1 MLINIKGFLS
11 DLSNPVV
18 MGILNVTPDSFF
30 EGSRC
35 QTEAKIGHRAEEI
48 IRQWATIIDVGGYST
63 RPGAK
68 DVTEDEELKRVTF
81 AIEIIRNYFP
91 DMPVSIDTFRA
102 RVAKEAVSNFG
113 ASIVNDISGGELDKE
128 MFQTVAALNTP
139 YILVHSKGMPQNMQ
153 QNTGYTDFIPE
164 IFRYFAE
171 KMDQLKLLGV
181 NDIILDPG
189 FGFAKTLE
197 QDYVLLARMNLFSVF
212 GLPVLAGISRKRMVW
227 QLLGTSP
234 AESLNGTSVLNTLA
248 LQQGA
253 NILRVHDVKEAVEA
267 VKLFGKYNKMNSYA
281 I

>member
-1 MLINIKGFLS
+1 MLINTKGFLF

-35 QTEAKIGHRAEEI
+35 QTEEKIVHRAEEI
-48 IRQWATIIDVGGYST
+48 IRQGGAIIDVGGYST

-81 AIEIIRNYFP
+81 AIEIIRNHFP
-91 DMPVSIDTFRA
+91 ETPVSIDTFRA
-102 RVAKEAVSNFG
+102 GVAKEAVSNFG
-113 ASIVNDISGGELDKE
+113 ASIINDISGGAFDKE

-139 YILVHSKGMPQNMQ
+139 YILTHTKGTPKTMQ

-171 KMDQLKLLGV
+171 KIEILKLLGV
-181 NDIILDPG
+181 NDVILDPG

-197 QDYVLLARMNLFSVF
+197 QNYELLARMNLFSVF
-212 GLPVLAGISRKRMVW
+212 GLPVLAGISRKRMIW
-227 QLLGTSP
+227 QLLGVSP

-253 NILRVHDVKEAVEA
+253 NILRVHDVKEAVET
-267 VKLFGKYNKMNSYA
+267 VKLFGEYNKKINYA
-281 I
+281 L

>member
-1 MLINIKGFLS
+1 MLINIKGSLL
-11 DLSNPVV
+11 DLSSPIV

-30 EGSRC
+30 AGSRY
-35 QTEAKIGHRAEEI
+35 QTEEKIFLRAEEI
-48 IRQWATIIDVGGYST
+48 IKQGGKIIDVGGYST
-63 RPGAK
+63 RQGAEE
-68 DVTEDEELKRVTF
+68 VTEAEELKRVAF
-81 AIEIIRNYFP
+81 AIEIIRKRFP
-91 DMPVSIDTFRA
+91 ETPISIDTFRSG
-102 RVAKEAVSNFG
+102 VAKEAVSNLG

-139 YILVHSKGMPQNMQ
+139 YILTHSKGTPQTMQ
-153 QNTGYTDFIPE
+153 QYTDYIDFIQE

-171 KMDQLKLLGV
+171 KINKLKLLGV

-197 QDYVLLARMNLFSVF
+197 QNYELLARLNLFSSF
-212 GLPVLAGISRKRMVW
+212 GLPILAGISRKRMIW
-227 QLLGTSP
+227 QLLGVSP

-267 VKLFGKYNKMNSYA
+267 VILFEKYNK
-281 I
+281 II